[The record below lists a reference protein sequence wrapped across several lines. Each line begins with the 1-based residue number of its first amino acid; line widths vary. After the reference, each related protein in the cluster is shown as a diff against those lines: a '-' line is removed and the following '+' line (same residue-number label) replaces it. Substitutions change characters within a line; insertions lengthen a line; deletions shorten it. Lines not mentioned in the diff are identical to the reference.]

1 MGAPLI
7 LQFFQ
12 SPHQSEC
19 PPPIK
24 HLLFKNEALPS
35 EKQILPLKNESPS
48 RKWFLEKNL
57 EKSETDIKTCVSI
70 IKEHWKKMVE
80 IPQECDFFTW
90 NIQNFVKKAKPMF
103 RKYYITWLITQFVVF
118 GIELLTVLF
127 CNTPLFSNCPLTDL

>member
-1 MGAPLI
+1 MGAPPI

-24 HLLFKNEALPS
+24 HLLFKNESLPS

-70 IKEHWKKMVE
+70 IKQHWKKMVE

-90 NIQNFVKKAKPMF
+90 NIQNFVKKSE
-103 RKYYITWLITQFVVF
+103 TNV
-118 GIELLTVLF
+118 
-127 CNTPLFSNCPLTDL
+127 